1 MTIDG
6 NIEVAIVT
14 PYYHLDVL
22 SNDFVFFTSSNSQHI
37 IFGTNSNNLSIMNMC
52 TSNVKINNRLY
63 IGCVD
68 PYITQGAQFELSD
81 AGSNN
86 QFILYNNSNNR
97 KGMYINTK
105 YDVARLSAYNWTA
118 SNPLHMTLQDSGSNL
133 GIGLGMSNPYAL
145 VHMRYNTNSNNILF
159 EAGRT
164 SDGNNEGL
172 STINFNG
179 FYCNADRRI
188 TTNKNRW
195 RMYVDQRN
203 SSEYMCIDTYNGIT
217 NCNFITLSNNNV
229 GINFM
234 NPVAQ
239 FHILGNAVAAGT
251 DSMQTSNHSL
261 TLQDSGGIVR
271 MLHKSSSPTDS
282 TAYNYETNKNIY
294 WGETPDLGMYRFRG
308 RFVSIQSNLGIGTLT
323 PSERLEVNGNI
334 LLTSTGY
341 TGYIYSGDAL
351 TIQPRSGDLI
361 FNPNILNGN
370 VIYQINQ
377 VEKSRLTSTGSLCL
391 GSNNAPS
398 GTILYAYSNTS
409 GPLITTLHNGNN
421 GSNSYSKIGIIN
433 DTSNGCY
440 LYLNSS
446 SRSNDG
452 LGNSATLRNDAG
464 DLRIMGNNSN
474 SYIFFQG
481 STGRI
486 GINTISPDDTL
497 NIVGDNSIT
506 GNNYT
511 TGNTYTEGTLS
522 CGQSLTVESEGA
534 SITGT
539 VTIDGDINFV
549 GPQQITNTIGNLTI
563 SSEFNMIY
571 TADKYDE
578 KNPVYHKWNSGPN
591 QTMYLTNYGD
601 LFIIGQYY
609 AGVDTSSNPGYSW
622 ATNSNTGMY
631 NIGANKIGFSTGG
644 SNRVTID
651 SNGITSAKFYGD
663 GSSLSNFNATNITTG
678 TLAVALGGTGATGT
692 TGTGSNVLN
701 INPVLLGQVK
711 LDNGTVTLPS
721 ITFSSDIGS
730 NTGLY
735 RIGEN
740 SIGFSVGGSNQLI
753 IDSNGITSTK
763 FNGDPNLTF
772 SSNTSV
778 AASNTAIW
786 ASNVSVYS
794 SNFGITNSN
803 VIYPSLTFS
812 SNTSVAASNTAIFAS
827 NISVYSSNF
836 GITNSN
842 LIYPSLTFS
851 SNTSVAASNTAIWAS
866 NASFFASNLNTNPAL
881 FGQVKLDNGT
891 VTLPSI
897 TFSSDV
903 GSNTGMYKVGEDS
916 IGFSVGGSNRL
927 TIDSSGITSIK
938 FYGDGSALTGI
949 TASGASFDTPVWASN
964 AALFGSNTSVYTSNF
979 GITNSNI
986 IYPSLIFSS
995 NKSVAASN
1003 TAIFGSNTSIYSSN
1017 FGITNSNLIYPNLT
1031 FSSNTS
1037 IAASNTAIF
1046 GSNISVYSS
1055 NFGITNSNVIYP
1067 SLTFSSNTSIAASN
1081 TAIFGSN
1088 ISVYSSNFGIT
1099 NSNVIYPSL
1108 TFSSNTSRAAS
1119 NTAIFGSNISVYS
1132 SNFGITNSNIIYP
1145 SLTFSSNTA
1154 IFGSNISVYSSNFGI
1169 TNSNVIYPSLT
1180 FSSNTSI
1187 YASNTAIFASNT
1199 SFFASNIAVDAYN
1212 TAIFGSNTSVYSSNF
1227 GITNSNVIYPSL
1239 RFSSNTTV
1247 FGSNT
1252 SVYSSNFGITNSNV
1266 IYARLTFSSNTASW
1280 ASNAVTGKSGADT
1293 AAAPGYTWSA
1303 DSNTGM
1309 YNVGPDQ
1316 IGFSTGGVNRV
1327 IIDSNGIT
1335 STKYYGDGS
1344 ALTGIITS
1352 GATGGGADSAEA
1364 PAYTWIADTNTGMY
1378 NVGADQ
1384 IGFSTGG
1391 SNRVNIGSNG
1401 IVFPNI
1407 TVNRKIVLW
1416 DGVGF
1421 SGTTNDNQFYGMGVN
1436 ASTFRFQ
1443 IDETVSSYKW
1453 YAGTSTTTSTE
1464 LMNLSGTGKLSIANN
1479 ICMGIDTV
1487 ANPGY
1492 SWTADSNTG
1501 IYRVGAGQIGFS
1513 TGGANR
1519 VTINSSGITA
1529 VGKVYTGVDTAALP
1543 GYTWTADTNTGMYNV
1558 GADQIGFS
1566 TGGVNR
1572 VTIGSNGIV
1581 LPNTLVSR
1589 KIVLYDNS
1597 NNDHQFTGMGINDNT
1612 FRFQT
1617 SLTSTF
1623 YRWYAGTNSNAS
1635 SELMNLSGTGN
1646 LTIAGNIYMGADTAA
1661 APSYTW
1667 TADSNTGIYNVGADQ
1682 IGFSTGGLNRVTI
1695 GSNGILLS
1703 NIIANRKIVL
1713 WDGGITND
1721 HQFYGIGING
1731 STLRFQISAGNTF
1744 YRWYAGTSTTTS
1756 DEVMSLSGTGNLVV
1770 ANRIDSQRTI
1780 VNYTGAWDN
1789 VCLGINGADLNVAIP
1804 WLFYSMTSNTT
1815 PALCI
1820 RNTDGFTGIG
1830 TNAPTQKLDVN
1841 GNISADSFYVNASRA
1856 ITTVISTSHGSV
1868 QTIGSTNSWGGY
1880 NINGEYA
1887 FMANAVNSSSCGIYN
1902 DIDNHWMIVCNKMAG
1917 VKLYFNNVIKLE
1929 TTSTGVT
1936 VSGALT
1942 ATSFI
1947 GDGSALTNLSAA
1959 DIATGILGVAR
1970 GGTGVAGSTGS
1981 GSNVLSVSPTL
1992 TGTTTIALLNVTGA
2006 STIGGDMTFGAGVN
2020 LYLNS
2025 NDTAATP
2032 GYSWSGDSNTG
2043 MYRAAA
2049 DSIGFSTGGTNRVT
2063 INSTGI
2069 TATKYFGD
2077 GSSLSGISSQWTTS
2091 GTKIYYSSGNVGVK
2105 VSNPMYTLQVNGSF
2119 GLGSTSESILDI
2131 TDQTTYRRIQTWN
2144 SVPLCLNPA
2153 GNRVG
2158 VNRTNPAY
2166 TFDVLGDMG
2175 VTGILNIVG
2184 DYDTYIKAVGQ
2195 LNICCNTN
2203 GRSNYFH
2210 MMFRLGSTT
2219 SSQGN
2224 IIFYLFSTVE
2234 HFTIGSYGC
2243 QYRISMTQM
2252 SDDRIKTDEEFITDA
2267 TTTLNKLRPQ
2277 IYNKWTEPDFATNSN
2292 ASCYSIKESGL
2303 IAQEIFYDAPELR
2316 HLVNLPEDANSN
2328 ALYNTTITSSDDPS
2342 IDPDYKDWGSK
2353 MASVNYIGLI
2363 PYLIKAIQEKDEE
2376 IIQLKSDYIQLEA
2389 RMTAAGL

>member
-1067 SLTFSSNTSIAASN
+1067 SLTFSSNTSFVASN
-1081 TAIFGSN
+1081 AAI
-1088 ISVYSSNFGIT
+1088 
-1099 NSNVIYPSL
+1099 
-1108 TFSSNTSRAAS
+1108 
-1119 NTAIFGSNISVYS
+1119 
-1132 SNFGITNSNIIYP
+1132 
-1145 SLTFSSNTA
+1145 
-1154 IFGSNISVYSSNFGI
+1154 
-1169 TNSNVIYPSLT
+1169 
-1180 FSSNTSI
+1180 
-1187 YASNTAIFASNT
+1187 
-1199 SFFASNIAVDAYN
+1199 
-1212 TAIFGSNTSVYSSNF
+1212 
-1227 GITNSNVIYPSL
+1227 
-1239 RFSSNTTV
+1239 
-1247 FGSNT
+1247 
-1252 SVYSSNFGITNSNV
+1252 
-1266 IYARLTFSSNTASW
+1266 W
-1280 ASNAVTGKSGADT
+1280 ASNAANASFTSAIVATLGFDAGPDSAVS
-1293 AAAPGYTWSA
+1293 PGYTWTA
-1303 DSNTGM
+1303 NSNTGM
-1309 YNVGPDQ
+1309 YRIAENT
-1316 IGFSTGGVNRV
+1316 IGFSTGG
-1327 IIDSNGIT
+1327 SN
-1335 STKYYGDGS
+1335 
-1344 ALTGIITS
+1344 IITIS
-1352 GATGGGADSAEA
+1352 SDGISTLGKVYAGGDSVVA
-1364 PAYTWIADTNTGMY
+1364 PGYSWSANSNTGMY

-1391 SNRVNIGSNG
+1391 SNRVTIGSNG
-1401 IVFPNI
+1401 IVLPNLVVNRRI
-1407 TVNRKIVLW
+1407 VLYGGTVTNDNQFYGIGINNSTFRFQTYNTTTFFRWYAATNSNASVQAMALSGTGILYIASNMYVGTDTAAAPGHSWSTDTNTGMYRVGEDQIGFSTGAVNRLTIGSNGIVLSNVLANRKIVLW
-1416 DGVGF
+1416 DNTGL
-1421 SGTTNDNQFYGMGVN
+1421 NDHQFFGLGVN
-1436 ASTFRFQ
+1436 TNIFRFQ
-1443 IDETVSSYKW
+1443 VNSSVNDSFKW
-1453 YAGTSTTTSTE
+1453 YAGTSTTTSSE
-1464 LMNLSGTGKLSIANN
+1464 LMSLSG
-1479 ICMGIDTV
+1479 
-1487 ANPGY
+1487 
-1492 SWTADSNTG
+1492 
-1501 IYRVGAGQIGFS
+1501 AGNLTLAGDMYVN
-1513 TGGANR
+1513 A
-1519 VTINSSGITA
+1519 
-1529 VGKVYTGVDTAALP
+1529 DTAAAP
-1543 GYTWTADTNTGMYNV
+1543 GYTWFTDSNTGMYNV

-1566 TGGVNR
+1566 TGGSNR
-1572 VTIGSNGIV
+1572 LTVGSNGIV
-1581 LPNTLVSR
+1581 FPSIYVSR
-1589 KIVLYDNS
+1589 RIVLYDS
-1597 NNDHQFTGMGINDNT
+1597 VTPNDHQFYGFGVNSVT
-1612 FRFQT
+1612 FRFQID
-1617 SLTSTF
+1617 SSNSF
-1623 YRWYAGTNSNAS
+1623 YRWYAAAS
-1635 SELMNLSGTGN
+1635 STTSTELMNLSGTGN
-1646 LTIAGNIYMGADTAA
+1646 LVVTGTVTA
-1661 APSYTW
+1661 
-1667 TADSNTGIYNVGADQ
+1667 
-1682 IGFSTGGLNRVTI
+1682 
-1695 GSNGILLS
+1695 
-1703 NIIANRKIVL
+1703 
-1713 WDGGITND
+1713 
-1721 HQFYGIGING
+1721 NG
-1731 STLRFQISAGNTF
+1731 SL
-1744 YRWYAGTSTTTS
+1744 
-1756 DEVMSLSGTGNLVV
+1756 
-1770 ANRIDSQRTI
+1770 
-1780 VNYTGAWDN
+1780 
-1789 VCLGINGADLNVAIP
+1789 
-1804 WLFYSMTSNTT
+1804 
-1815 PALCI
+1815 
-1820 RNTDGFTGIG
+1820 
-1830 TNAPTQKLDVN
+1830 
-1841 GNISADSFYVNASRA
+1841 
-1856 ITTVISTSHGSV
+1856 
-1868 QTIGSTNSWGGY
+1868 
-1880 NINGEYA
+1880 
-1887 FMANAVNSSSCGIYN
+1887 
-1902 DIDNHWMIVCNKMAG
+1902 
-1917 VKLYFNNVIKLE
+1917 
-1929 TTSTGVT
+1929 
-1936 VSGALT
+1936 LT
-1942 ATSFI
+1942 
-1947 GDGSALTNLSAA
+1947 
-1959 DIATGILGVAR
+1959 
-1970 GGTGVAGSTGS
+1970 
-1981 GSNVLSVSPTL
+1981 
-1992 TGTTTIALLNVTGA
+1992 
-2006 STIGGDMTFGAGVN
+2006 
-2020 LYLNS
+2020 
-2025 NDTAATP
+2025 
-2032 GYSWSGDSNTG
+2032 
-2043 MYRAAA
+2043 
-2049 DSIGFSTGGTNRVT
+2049 
-2063 INSTGI
+2063 
-2069 TATKYFGD
+2069 
-2077 GSSLSGISSQWTTS
+2077 
-2091 GTKIYYSSGNVGVK
+2091 
-2105 VSNPMYTLQVNGSF
+2105 
-2119 GLGSTSESILDI
+2119 
-2131 TDQTTYRRIQTWN
+2131 
-2144 SVPLCLNPA
+2144 
-2153 GNRVG
+2153 
-2158 VNRTNPAY
+2158 
-2166 TFDVLGDMG
+2166 
-2175 VTGILNIVG
+2175 
-2184 DYDTYIKAVGQ
+2184 
-2195 LNICCNTN
+2195 
-2203 GRSNYFH
+2203 
-2210 MMFRLGSTT
+2210 
-2219 SSQGN
+2219 
-2224 IIFYLFSTVE
+2224 
-2234 HFTIGSYGC
+2234 
-2243 QYRISMTQM
+2243 
-2252 SDDRIKTDEEFITDA
+2252 SDDRIKSDEMFIENATD
-2267 TTTLNKLRPQ
+2267 TLKKLRPQ
-2277 IYNKWTEPDFATNSN
+2277 IYNKWNSMD
-2292 ASCYSIKESGL
+2292 YSNDSNSVFNKESGL
-2303 IAQEIFYDAPELR
+2303 VAQEIFYDAPELR
-2316 HLVNLPEDANSN
+2316 HIVILPPDANSN
-2328 ALYNTTITSSDDPS
+2328 ALYTTTITSSSDPS
-2342 IDPDYKDWGSK
+2342 IDPNYSDWGSNV
-2353 MASVNYIGLI
+2353 AAVNYTGII
-2363 PYLIKAIQEKDEE
+2363 PYIIKSIQEKDAE
-2376 IIQLKSDYIQLEA
+2376 IIYSSNFGITNSNVIYPSLTWASNTSFFGSNQLNINSNVLYPQA
-2389 RMTAAGL
+2389 AFGSNTAAWASNNVNIGIYSSNTATWASNSIYSRSNIYGSEIIYSSNNNIAINGTNTYVSYLVSSNNALVGGTYNMFFNAAYSCTNNNKNVQIRVIASNSTGADTILLESSNQFLNTTAAYMNWSDVISVPLPIGSNIVSLQFKTDGSTIGTFVNGRIIIIRSTT